1 MRAVVTGGSSGI
13 GKATVKALVANG
25 VRVTAVARGLAG
37 LEALGADVATVQA
50 DVASAEVA
58 ARVLQDAKPD
68 LLVLCAGVTPTMGR
82 FDELDWATFS
92 EAWSTDVQASFHFLK
107 HALTMPLAPGSA
119 VVVVSSGAALNG
131 SPFSGGYAGAKRM
144 QWWLADYAQ
153 RISNERKLGV
163 RFATVV
169 PEQLVTGTTIGITA
183 ATAYGAMAGTSAEAF
198 MQRYEVQLDVD
209 GVASAIVKALEGEVS
224 SVAVKGTGL
233 RALP

>member
-1 MRAVVTGGSSGI
+1 MSSLRGKRAVVTGGSSGI
-13 GKATVKALVANG
+13 GQATVKALLAKG
-25 VRVTAVARGLAG
+25 ALVTSVSRRDGAG
-37 LEALGADVATVQA
+37 
-50 DVASAEVA
+50 DVASPETATKVMHEV
-58 ARVLQDAKPD
+58 KPE

-92 EAWSTDVQASFHFLK
+92 EAWNTDLQATFHFLK
-107 HALTMPLAPGSA
+107 HALTMPRGSA

-153 RISNERKLGV
+153 RVSNERNLGL
-163 RFATVV
+163 RFSTVV
-169 PEQLVTGTTIGITA
+169 PDQLVAGTTIGTTA
-183 ATAYGAMAGTSAEAF
+183 ATAYGAMAGTTAEAF

-209 GVASAIVKALEGEVS
+209 MVASAIVKALEGEPS
-224 SVAVKGTGL
+224 SVAVKGTGS

>member
-1 MRAVVTGGSSGI
+1 MMSSLRGRRAVVTGGSSGI
-13 GKATVKALVANG
+13 GLATVKALLTKGAQ
-25 VRVTAVARGLAG
+25 VT
-37 LEALGADVATVQA
+37 
-50 DVASAEVA
+50 VASRKDGAATMRGDVTSAEFA
-58 ARVLQDAKPD
+58 AKVMNDVKPE

-92 EAWSTDVQASFHFLK
+92 EAWNTDLQATFHFLK
-107 HALTMPLAPGSA
+107 HALSMPRGSA

-153 RISNERKLGV
+153 RVSNERNLGL
-163 RFATVV
+163 RFSTVV
-169 PEQLVTGTTIGITA
+169 PDQLVTGTTIGTTA
-183 ATAYGAMAGTSAEAF
+183 ATAYGAMAGTTAEAF

-209 GVASAIVKALEGEVS
+209 MVASAIVKALEGETS
-224 SVAVKGTGL
+224 SVAVKGTGS